1 MDQLNIPQFNPSQT
15 HSCQFSQNF
24 TEDINGSKRMGI
36 PPSSSSS
43 SHSHHILPISPCSEI
58 MVSQPTVFS
67 LDSLHPLTPSQ
78 YRNSSSSASMQNGDV
93 GACSLLSPSHL
104 TKENYLRTGECL
116 SPCNAHRRSNSD
128 IPFGFSSLMQQS
140 FPPIA
145 PIRGLG
151 GLELSM
157 SGAENLGLVK
167 PAQLVQKKSS
177 LQRVS
182 DNNVVGELVDDLF
195 LIYMNSDNID
205 VLNSLGTDDK
215 NEHENCEELGR
226 ASGIKTG
233 DNSVTEAESNV
244 NESGGSIRKLG
255 LNIFNDKREVIR
267 RSAWGDIAPTSRHR
281 RSVSMDCFKGKLQF
295 GDELHRLPPSLG
307 TPPGQVSPSNST
319 GAPSNSID
327 ANLNAFSSEFRY
339 VEFSEA
345 EMKNIMANEKLSGIA
360 LTDPK
365 RAKRILANSQSAVRS
380 KERKMRYISE
390 LKQKVQTLETEVAIL
405 NAQLTLL
412 KGDFDSI
419 RNETNELKFRLQA
432 MEQQEQLLDALNEA
446 LTWEVRH
453 LKIATTHLN
462 D

>member
-1 MDQLNIPQFNPSQT
+1 MQLKSQ
-15 HSCQFSQNF
+15 H
-24 TEDINGSKRMGI
+24 
-36 PPSSSSS
+36 
-43 SHSHHILPISPCSEI
+43 
-58 MVSQPTVFS
+58 
-67 LDSLHPLTPSQ
+67 
-78 YRNSSSSASMQNGDV
+78 
-93 GACSLLSPSHL
+93 
-104 TKENYLRTGECL
+104 GECL
-116 SPCNAHRRSNSD
+116 PPCNAHRRSNSD

-177 LQRVS
+177 LQRGS
-182 DNNVVGELVDDLF
+182 ENNDVGEIADDLF
-195 LIYMNSDNID
+195 SIYMNSDNID

-215 NEHENCEELGR
+215 NEQELGR

-255 LNIFNDKREVIR
+255 LNIFTDKREVIR

-307 TPPGQVSPSNST
+307 TRPGQVSPSNST

-327 ANLNAFSSEFRY
+327 ANLNAFCSEFRN

-365 RAKRILANSQSAVRS
+365 RAKRYCLHPLV
-380 KERKMRYISE
+380 
-390 LKQKVQTLETEVAIL
+390 LHHVQHNNLPQYTNVTNLDCSLTLEFWQIV
-405 NAQLTLL
+405 NQL
-412 KGDFDSI
+412 FAPRS
-419 RNETNELKFRLQA
+419 RRC
-432 MEQQEQLLDALNEA
+432 
-446 LTWEVRH
+446 
-453 LKIATTHLN
+453 ATFQS
-462 D
+462 